1 MKIDQIVQET
11 YNYDPRNNAGIEEQ
25 MRLKIPIQILLSEWV
40 DHLPMSFRRMQS
52 FAHLLLLMIAASPN
66 LADRRL
72 AGLDTGFYHVSR
84 TFEEEMF

>member
-25 MRLKIPIQILLSEWV
+25 IRLRIPIQILLSEWA

-52 FAHLLLLMIAASPN
+52 FAHLLLLMIAASTN